1 MWRNDSQTLPLLW
14 HPFHI
19 RFGSNTLIRAWK
31 KRSEK
36 HESILRG
43 DRPLLS
49 HEFIYPSTQQIFT
62 EPPENGDLSYGGGGM
77 GGKASFRLQQR
88 SQSVGR
94 FLRQETWELEYEII
108 LLMPEGRHGGS
119 QESFLRRGLMKP
131 IIQQP
136 SHLRAWSRKSE
147 SIVQPELT
155 FTAETGVNS
164 FVLFLQEAGRP
175 RHEEREGTDFQ
186 VSTTVTKLDN
196 SILLLYY
203 IWGSL

>member
-1 MWRNDSQTLPLLW
+1 MTHKLCHYCDTHFISGLEAIHLLGPGKKDLRSMNLFWEVIDLYSLMNLFTHPL
-14 HPFHI
+14 
-19 RFGSNTLIRAWK
+19 SK
-31 KRSEK
+31 Y
-36 HESILRG
+36 
-43 DRPLLS
+43 LLS
-49 HEFIYPSTQQIFT
+49 LLKMGTWAME
-62 EPPENGDLSYGGGGM
+62 GGM

-94 FLRQETWELEYEII
+94 FLRLETWELEYEII